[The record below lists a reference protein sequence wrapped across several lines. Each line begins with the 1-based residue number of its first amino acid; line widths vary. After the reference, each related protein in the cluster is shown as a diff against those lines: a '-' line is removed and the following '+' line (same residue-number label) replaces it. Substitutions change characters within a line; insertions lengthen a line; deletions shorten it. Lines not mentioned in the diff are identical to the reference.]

1 MFREIKEDTNMLLGE
16 FQENANKKL
25 KEMKALTSYMREEF
39 NRDRN
44 TKEENKD
51 PEMLGKKISTTNETL
66 HGKLYE

>member
-1 MFREIKEDTNMLLGE
+1 MLLGE